1 MKAILFGIDGK
12 KKKEIELP
20 EQFNEDVRP
29 DIIKRVFHAIQTNKR
44 QPYGASKDAGKRT
57 SVRLSKRRRD
67 YRGTYGY
74 GISRTP
80 RKILSRRGL
89 RFYWVGAFAPQTVGG
104 RRAHP
109 PKPIKKI
116 EKVNKKERRKAI
128 RSAISATV
136 IRDIVSKRGHI
147 VPENYPIIIES
158 KIENINRT
166 KKAKEILKLLNLEKE
181 LERAEKKKIRAGI
194 GKIRGRKYKKKKGPL
209 LVVSKKCPI
218 IKALRNIP
226 GFDIT
231 TVKNLNVELLAP
243 GAVPGRLTIW
253 TDKAIELMKKENIF
267 MD

>member
-1 MKAILFGIDGK
+1 MKTILFGIDGK
-12 KKKEIELP
+12 KKNEIELP
-20 EQFNEDVRP
+20 KQFNESIRE
-29 DIIKRVFHAIQTNKR
+29 DIIKRVFHAIQSNKR
-44 QPYGASKDAGKRT
+44 QPYGPSKDAGKRA

-109 PKPIKKI
+109 PKPIKRI

-128 RSAISATV
+128 RSAISAT
-136 IRDIVSKRGHI
+136 IIKDIVSKRGHI

-158 KIENINRT
+158 KIEGIEKT
-166 KKAKEILKLLNLEKE
+166 KEAKEILKLFNLEKE
-181 LERAEKKKIRAGI
+181 LKRAEKKKIRAGK

-209 LVVSKKCPI
+209 VVVSKKCPLI
-218 IKALRNIP
+218 RALGNVP
-226 GFDIT
+226 GVNVVS
-231 TVKNLNVELLAP
+231 VKNLNVKLLAP

-267 MD
+267 MG